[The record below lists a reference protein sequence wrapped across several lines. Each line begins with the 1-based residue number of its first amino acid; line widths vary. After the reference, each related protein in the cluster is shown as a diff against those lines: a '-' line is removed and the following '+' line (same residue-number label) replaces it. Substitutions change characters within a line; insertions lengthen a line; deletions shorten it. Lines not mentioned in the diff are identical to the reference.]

1 MSDANHR
8 DSSSVLHVSGISG
21 LSGASAG
28 SQNDG
33 TGDKQTRDSSGDMR
47 LSDPFIS
54 TKAVPDDDDADAFTK
69 TKPDSDGNTDVVSDS
84 Q

>member
-47 LSDPFIS
+47 LSDPFM
-54 TKAVPDDDDADAFTK
+54 KAMPDDDDADAFTK